1 MRNNQ
6 PVTNQEQVFN
16 DGESIVSKTDL
27 QGNILYVNP
36 YFLEISGFDESE
48 LIGSPQNIVRHPD
61 MPVEAFKD
69 LWATLQSGMPWNG
82 LVKNRCKNGN
92 YYWVMANVTPIRE
105 NGKSVGYMSVRTKPS
120 RQDVTRTEQAY
131 RLFREGKAKGLEI
144 RQGQVVRKGALG
156 YLQALGNL
164 SLAWRIGLMMSM
176 LVLLMASLGGIAMYA
191 APAAGVLRYWMIGLP
206 VLGIVLSLIFW
217 QSMVSSISRPL
228 RIATEVAR
236 SIAGGDL
243 TSKFEARRNDETG
256 QLLQALQQM
265 TVNLVAIISD
275 VRLNVDAIQVSTQE
289 IATGNM
295 DLSGRTEAQ
304 ASSLEETAA
313 SMEELASTVK
323 QNAANAQ
330 QANSSASSASVVA
343 ANGGDVVQQVTATM
357 SDISASSKRIVDIIG
372 IIDGIAFQ
380 TNILALNAAV
390 EAARAGEQGRGFAVV
405 ASEVR
410 SLAQRSASA
419 AKEIKVLIDIS
430 MEKVDAGVKLV
441 AQAGVTMAEVVSSV
455 KDVSCI
461 ITEISSASA
470 EQSSG
475 IQQVNDAVTQMDQV
489 TQQNA
494 ALVEQA
500 AAAAASL
507 EEQALKLSQ
516 AVSVF
521 KLSNQRSPAA
531 PVRQARAVQQHES
544 LSVVRHPLPALMT

>member
-1 MRNNQ
+1 MRSNQ
-6 PVTNQEQVFN
+6 PVTNQEQIFN

-27 QGNILYVNP
+27 KGNITYVNP
-36 YFLEISGFDESE
+36 YFIEISGFDESE
-48 LIGSPQNIVRHPD
+48 LMGAPQNIVRHPD

-69 LWATLQSGMPWNG
+69 LWATLQSGVPWNG

-92 YYWVMANVTPIRE
+92 FYWVMANVTPILE
-105 NGKSVGYMSVRTKPS
+105 NGKAVGYMSVRTKPGH
-120 RQDVTRTEQAY
+120 QAVVQAEQAY
-131 RLFREGKAKGLEI
+131 RLFREGKAKGLAI
-144 RQGQVVRKGALG
+144 RQGQVVQTGMAG
-156 YLQALGNL
+156 YLQTLGNL
-164 SLAWRIGLMMSM
+164 SLVWRIGLMMSM
-176 LVLLMASLGGIAMYA
+176 QMLFMASLGGIALHM
-191 APAAGVLRYWMIGLP
+191 APAAGTLRYWMIGLP
-206 VLGIVLSLIFW
+206 AVGIVSALFFW
-217 QSMVSSISRPL
+217 RSMVSSLARPL
-228 RIATEVAR
+228 KIATDVAR
-236 SIAGGDL
+236 NIAGGDL
-243 TSKFEARRNDETG
+243 TSGVETHRSDDTG

-265 TVNLVAIISD
+265 KVNLVAIISD
-275 VRLNVDAIQVSTQE
+275 VRSNVDSIQISTRE
-289 IATGNM
+289 IAIGNM

-313 SMEELASTVK
+313 SMEQLASTVK
-323 QNAANAQ
+323 QNAASAQ
-330 QANSSASSASVVA
+330 QANASASSASLVA
-343 ANGGDVVQQVTATM
+343 ASGGDIVHEVTSTM

-419 AKEIKVLIDIS
+419 AKEIKALIDLS

-441 AQAGVTMAEVVSSV
+441 AQAGVTMDDVVSSV
-455 KDVSCI
+455 KNVSGI
-461 ITEISSASA
+461 IADISSASA
-470 EQSSG
+470 EQNSG

-516 AVSVF
+516 AVSIF
-521 KLSNQRSPAA
+521 RLSNRPGQTSAGKQAVATLPAN
-531 PVRQARAVQQHES
+531 VGRRGV
-544 LSVVRHPLPALMT
+544 PALMS